1 MIHIYI
7 PFVNRP
13 DLLKKAV
20 DSVPVIGGW
29 RDWQLNYLQV
39 EVINNSGKPLPDDIN
54 ARESNPPVPLTFAQ
68 SQNWMLRISEDFLE
82 PFYIFMHSDAEAGE
96 GTVQKLIELAQSL
109 TNEGRKWGLIMTNYD
124 ALAAFNTAAFREVG
138 GWDTELSWYHS
149 DTDMYRRLEL
159 AGYELVKSNL
169 PVKHEASQTL
179 NSDQA
184 IKRNVDLMFPCRVAY
199 YKAKWG
205 GDAGSETY
213 SVPFDGKA
221 Y

>member
-1 MIHIYI
+1 MTIPLYI
-7 PFVNRP
+7 PFLNRP
-13 DLLKKAV
+13 DLLDLAV
-20 DSVPVIGGW
+20 RSAYKSGVDATI
-29 RDWQLNYLQV
+29 
-39 EVINNSGKPLPDDIN
+39 INNSSDDNTKGSCDWLTII
-54 ARESNPPVPLTFAQ
+54 RPPVPLTFAQ
-68 SQNWMLRISEDFLE
+68 SQNWMLRMAEDRQA
-82 PFYIFMHSDAEAGE
+82 PFYLFCHSDAEAGE

-109 TNEGRKWGLIMTNYD
+109 TNEGRKWGVIFTNYD
-124 ALAAFNTAAFREVG
+124 ALAAFNTEAFREVG

-149 DTDMYRRLEL
+149 DIDMYRRLEL

-169 PVKHEASQTL
+169 PVKHKASQTL